1 MVKSPWYDLHGWL
14 GVNSQLSIY
23 LLVCV
28 AAADQQSELR
38 SWSIRVQSGWPAT
51 PQCHRHGVT
60 VMCPASVP
68 HRLEQYAIDQ
78 RSVHL
83 FLTLRCHRHVVMV
96 MWPAS
101 VPNRL
106 EQYAIDQRSVHLFLT
121 LRCHRHGVTVMA
133 PWECCTGQNSIPL
146 TNGVSVWLSPCDGTD
161 VEWFGDVPWKC
172 ARTVCHWPTGGS
184 TCFSPYDATDMVWI
198 CGDAMWKCAAIC
210 LCWWKCQYLYMLST

>member
-1 MVKSPWYDLHGWL
+1 MVESPWYDLHGWL

-96 MWPAS
+96 M
-101 VPNRL
+101 
-106 EQYAIDQRSVHLFLT
+106 
-121 LRCHRHGVTVMA
+121 A

-184 TCFSPYDATDMVWI
+184 TCFSPCDATDMVWI